1 MLTNRQT
8 ITLLVL
14 SLLLWILATLSIR
27 LMPDAFADP
36 LRGTVGFAL
45 SLPAGWASI
54 RLTGWFGRLSRDQL
68 LPGVVIVGAVAMMI
82 DGAALRWLP
91 GVYGADALVHRLG
104 AAWLLWGYGVSL
116 VTACLM
122 TARSC
127 KNMQA

>member
-1 MLTNRQT
+1 
-8 ITLLVL
+8 
-14 SLLLWILATLSIR
+14 
-27 LMPDAFADP
+27 
-36 LRGTVGFAL
+36 
-45 SLPAGWASI
+45 
-54 RLTGWFGRLSRDQL
+54 
-68 LPGVVIVGAVAMMI
+68 
-82 DGAALRWLP
+82 LRWLP